1 MIFVTVGTQLGF
13 DRMVRTV
20 DEWAA
25 RASRRDV
32 FAQIG
37 PADYRPRHID
47 FKESITPR
55 EFRERVES
63 ASVVVAH
70 AGMGSIISA
79 LELQRPIVVM
89 PRHAARLEQRNDHQI
104 ATARELGALG
114 LVNVARDEAE
124 LANFLDRLAELRPGR
139 PLGPSASP
147 ELIDF
152 LKNAIH
158 AP

>member
-13 DRMVRTV
+13 DRMIRTV
-20 DEWAA
+20 DQWAA
-25 RASRRDV
+25 ARSRRDV

-37 PADYRPRHID
+37 PAEYRPQNIEYR
-47 FKESITPR
+47 ESISPR

-104 ATARELGALG
+104 ATARELGAMG
-114 LVNVARDEAE
+114 LVNVAADEIE
-124 LANFLDRLAELRPGR
+124 LAVFLDRLAELRPGR
-139 PLGPSASP
+139 PLGPHASP
-147 ELIDF
+147 ELIAF
-152 LKNAIH
+152 LKKAIH